1 MKNKLHTILL
11 IEDNELTNI
20 FNEKLLIN
28 LDVTENICI
37 ANTAEKGLDFICG
50 IGRYK
55 TNCSTPDL
63 IFLDI
68 NMPGMNGWEFLLEY
82 RKLNVKKLKPIKLV
96 MLTTSPN
103 PDDEQKA
110 KSFPEII
117 AFKRK
122 PLTKEVILEI
132 IADHFPDHL

>member
-1 MKNKLHTILL
+1 MKKRLKCIML
-11 IEDNELTNI
+11 IDDDEDDNYFHEIVLKKMNI
-20 FNEKLLIN
+20 VDQIEIAETGLEA
-28 LDVTENICI
+28 LDHLKTE
-37 ANTAEKGLDFICG
+37 TFV
-50 IGRYK
+50 
-55 TNCSTPDL
+55 PDI

-122 PLTKEVILEI
+122 PLTKDLILEI
-132 IADHFPDHL
+132 IAEHFPDRL